1 MTLAQGAQGAGEF
14 GIEGD
19 FDAVAA
25 VVLQRWT
32 RAVGG
37 QFQQRRGTLQMLA
50 PEAQLALQ
58 QRAFEPATLPLGV
71 VGVLDRQRR
80 QRIGLAQS
88 EGGIQGAEFAH
99 QQAHG
104 PAIGDDVVHGEQQ
117 TMLMRVQAQ
126 QAAADQR
133 SMFQIEGSAGFL
145 FGMALGIGVRIC

>member
-1 MTLAQGAQGAGEF
+1 
-14 GIEGD
+14 
-19 FDAVAA
+19 
-25 VVLQRWT
+25 
-32 RAVGG
+32 
-37 QFQQRRGTLQMLA
+37 MLA

-117 TMLMRVQAQ
+117 PMLMRVQAQ
-126 QAAADQR
+126 QAAADQG
-133 SMFQIEGSAGFL
+133 SMFQIEGGAGLL
-145 FGMALGIGVRIC
+145 FGMALRIGVRIC